1 MLLHNWSVAD
11 LKRLS
16 IIIVTLAMLFFTGTG
31 ITLPLMVGETEGAT
45 EEKVTTS
52 ATVYDVDFAVVF
64 DEHPWLEFALDPV
77 VEVFGRQFDY
87 SEIGLSLVIVV
98 ACLLAVYLLF
108 LPQRVSFRSFWQTT
122 LPARVYLH
130 PSSRIDY
137 ICLFVYPALLT
148 LLSYAGI
155 ELVSELQVSTLIA
168 QLLHEF
174 STPGIVVSKHAVL
187 TGIVFVVGA
196 MIGDFSQFAVHVLY
210 HKVPALWEFH
220 KAHHSA
226 KVLTPFTGVR
236 DHPVIFVI
244 DTFAYVGLVGLY
256 VGVLQWVDPTIMD
269 RVYVWQASTIGFQ
282 LYFLGFLTS
291 HYHLPVSFGIFER
304 VLVSPAYH
312 MVHHVNH
319 PDFYDKNFGHIFSFW
334 DRLFSTDAP
343 PITDTNGLVLGLSPD
358 EECRYDGVIKLH
370 TAPFLG
376 LYRLVK
382 ENLAAIPG
390 GSTVWVSVRFFSD
403 RIRSVL
409 MKQPG

>member
-1 MLLHNWSVAD
+1 VSDH
-11 LKRLS
+11 
-16 IIIVTLAMLFFTGTG
+16 
-31 ITLPLMVGETEGAT
+31 
-45 EEKVTTS
+45 S
-52 ATVYDVDFAVVF
+52 ATISADTTDYDVDLTVIF

-77 VEVFGRQFDY
+77 VEVFGSQFDY
-87 SEIGLSLVIVV
+87 GEIGLSLALTFV
-98 ACLLAVYLLF
+98 CLLTVYLLF

-130 PSSRIDY
+130 PSARIDY

-155 ELVSELQVSTLIA
+155 ELVSRLQVSTSIIQSLDDFGALGIA
-168 QLLHEF
+168 VPEHF
-174 STPGIVVSKHAVL
+174 VL

-196 MIGDFSQFAVHVLY
+196 IIGDFSQFAVHVLY
-210 HKVPALWEFH
+210 HRVPALWEFH

-256 VGVLQWVDPTIMD
+256 VGVLEWIDPTIME
-269 RVYVWQASTIGFQ
+269 RVYVWQASAIAFQ

-291 HYHLPVSFGIFER
+291 HYHLPVSFGIFDR

-334 DRLFSTDAP
+334 DRLFGTDAS
-343 PITDTNGLVLGLSPD
+343 PITDTDGLVLGLSPD
-358 EECRYDGVIKLH
+358 EERLYDGVIKLH
-370 TAPFLG
+370 LAPFIG
-376 LYRLVK
+376 LYRMAK
-382 ENLAAIPG
+382 KNLTAMLKG
-390 GSTVWVSVRFFSD
+390 GMERATSPRLFSN
-403 RIRSVL
+403 RPLSILS
-409 MKQPG
+409 KPSN

>member
-1 MLLHNWSVAD
+1 MIDH
-11 LKRLS
+11 
-16 IIIVTLAMLFFTGTG
+16 
-31 ITLPLMVGETEGAT
+31 
-45 EEKVTTS
+45 S
-52 ATVYDVDFAVVF
+52 ATISADATDYEVDLTVIF

-77 VEVFGRQFDY
+77 VEVFGSQFNY
-87 SEIGLSLVIVV
+87 GEIGLSLVLTIV
-98 ACLLAVYLLF
+98 CLLTVYLLF
-108 LPQRVSFRSFWQTT
+108 LPHRVSFRSFWQTT

-137 ICLFVYPALLT
+137 LCLFVYPALLT
-148 LLSYAGI
+148 LLAYIGI
-155 ELVSELQVSTLIA
+155 ELVSKGQVSTLIA
-168 QLLHEF
+168 QSLDDFGTL
-174 STPGIVVSKHAVL
+174 GIAVPEHVVL

-196 MIGDFSQFAVHVLY
+196 IIGDFSQFVVHVLY
-210 HKVPALWEFH
+210 HRIPALWEFH

-256 VGVLQWVDPTIMD
+256 VGILEWIDPSIME
-269 RVYVWQASTIGFQ
+269 RVYVWQASAIAFQ

-334 DRLFSTDAP
+334 DRLFGTDAP
-343 PITDTNGLVLGLSPD
+343 SITNTDGLVLGLSPD
-358 EECRYDGVIKLH
+358 EEHRYDGVIKLH
-370 TAPFLG
+370 LAPFPG
-376 LYRLVK
+376 LYRLAK
-382 ENLAAIPG
+382 KNLAAILQSRARQTTSPY
-390 GSTVWVSVRFFSD
+390 RFSD
-403 RIRSVL
+403 HPLPVVISTSPL
-409 MKQPG
+409 HFTQSDE

>member
-1 MLLHNWSVAD
+1 VSEH
-11 LKRLS
+11 
-16 IIIVTLAMLFFTGTG
+16 
-31 ITLPLMVGETEGAT
+31 
-45 EEKVTTS
+45 S
-52 ATVYDVDFAVVF
+52 ATISADTTDYDVDLTVIF
-64 DEHPWLEFALDPV
+64 DEHPWLELALDPV
-77 VEVFGRQFDY
+77 TEVFGSQFDY
-87 SEIGLSLVIVV
+87 GEIGLSLALTIV
-98 ACLLAVYLLF
+98 CLLTVYLLF

-137 ICLFVYPALLT
+137 ICLFIYPALLT

-155 ELVSELQVSTLIA
+155 ELVSRWQVSTSIIQSLDELGTLGIA
-168 QLLHEF
+168 VPE
-174 STPGIVVSKHAVL
+174 HAVL
-187 TGIVFVVGA
+187 TGIVFIVGA
-196 MIGDFSQFAVHVLY
+196 IIGDFSQFAVHVLY

-256 VGVLQWVDPTIMD
+256 VGVLEWIDPTIME
-269 RVYVWQASTIGFQ
+269 RVYVWQASAIAFQ

-334 DRLFSTDAP
+334 DRLFGTDAP
-343 PITDTNGLVLGLSPD
+343 SITDTDGLVLGLSPD
-358 EECRYDGVIKLH
+358 EEHRYDGVIKLH
-370 TAPFLG
+370 LAPFCG
-376 LYRLVK
+376 LYRMSK
-382 ENLAAIPG
+382 KNLAVVLKG
-390 GSTVWVSVRFFSD
+390 GAKWATSPRLFSN
-403 RIRSVL
+403 RPFLVL
-409 MKQPG
+409 SKSSN